1 MVRTQQNGFTLVEL
15 MIVVAIVAILVA
27 IAYPSY
33 QQHVKK
39 TKRNE
44 AKAEMIQISA
54 KLQRYKIANF
64 TFMKAGTPP
73 TAITLADINQATTLP
88 KVGAAL
94 YDLALTDVTAGA
106 WTLTATPKA
115 GLMANNGIITLD
127 SQGRKCWSPGAAT
140 CTLTD
145 TSSWDEK

>member
-1 MVRTQQNGFTLVEL
+1 MVEMRSKGFTLVEV
-15 MIVVAIVAILVA
+15 MIVVAIIAVLVA
-27 IAYPSY
+27 VAYPSY

-44 AKAEMIQISA
+44 AKAEMMQISA

-73 TAITLADINQATTLP
+73 VAITLTDINQAATLP
-88 KVGAAL
+88 KVGAVL
-94 YDLALTDVTAGA
+94 YDLALTNVTAGG
-106 WTLTATPKA
+106 WTLTATPRA

-127 SQGRKCWSPGAAT
+127 SQGRKCWTPGAAT
-140 CTLTD
+140 CPLTD